1 MDKRTGIG
9 AETTITLLTSLGGM
23 KWHTNGTR
31 DKNRTYKCMQKLI

>member
-23 KWHTNGTR
+23 KWHTNRTR
-31 DKNRTYKCMQKLI
+31 DKNRRYKYMQKPV